1 MFFENL
7 LREDRSVLELIDADY
22 TFVNERL
29 AKHYGIADIA
39 GTEFRRVGLE
49 GERRGLLGHG
59 SILTSTSHAARTSPV
74 LRGKWVMEVF
84 LGSPPPP
91 PPPDVPDLEETG
103 SLVGGRFLTV
113 RERMEEHRSNPACM
127 SCHQVIDP
135 LGLALENFD
144 ATGAW
149 RIKDSG
155 SPIESTG
162 VLYDGTVME
171 GAAGLRAAL
180 LDRPEVFLSTFT
192 QNLMAYALG
201 RRVEYTDIPTV
212 RNITRQAVADG
223 YRISSLV
230 LGVINSSAFKM
241 SARDVTEVVPSARQ

>member
-1 MFFENL
+1 M
-7 LREDRSVLELIDADY
+7 
-22 TFVNERL
+22 
-29 AKHYGIADIA
+29 
-39 GTEFRRVGLE
+39 
-49 GERRGLLGHG
+49 
-59 SILTSTSHAARTSPV
+59 
-74 LRGKWVMEVF
+74 RGKWVMEVF

-91 PPPDVPDLEETG
+91 PPPDVPDLDETG
-103 SLVGGRFLTV
+103 SVVGGRFLTV

-149 RIKDSG
+149 RIKDNG
-155 SPIESTG
+155 SPVESTG

-180 LDRPEVFLSTFT
+180 LERPEVFLGTFT

-212 RNITRQAVADG
+212 RKITRQAVADG

-241 SARDVTEVVPSARQ
+241 GTRDVTEAVPSERQ